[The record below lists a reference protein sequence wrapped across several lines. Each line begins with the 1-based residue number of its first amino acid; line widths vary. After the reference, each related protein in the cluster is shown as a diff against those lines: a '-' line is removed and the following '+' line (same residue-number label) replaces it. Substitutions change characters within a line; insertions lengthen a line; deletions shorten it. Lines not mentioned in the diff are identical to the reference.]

1 MRTGRVTQTI
11 WNRSVKKQ
19 IQKVNRNSTGKTAWE
34 ESSSELIS
42 DEKDFVWSSTSV
54 SGKAPAQV
62 KYAVIKSAGDLAAKR
77 VRPTAVSVQIL
88 FPESS
93 DEQELKKI
101 MRILTEICE
110 ETGLAITCVQA
121 ESAEYVLQT
130 VIHIT
135 AVGVKEN
142 PKQQMKKCFPGT
154 EIILCG
160 YTGLEGTLRLVEEAE
175 ADLRTRFTPSF
186 IEKTKRCKE
195 SLILPKQ
202 ILKLPEEAKSRQCG
216 DGGVLCGLWELAEA
230 EKIGF
235 EIDFSKLALKQE
247 TVEICE
253 FFQLNP
259 YLLTSAGSYLVLT
272 EHGEETLESLKNAGV
287 LAVRIGFVKEQNA
300 RTLVN
305 GEETRY
311 LDRPAPDE
319 LSRWWNEKNQ
329 KNKKIEEAIIMLNIV
344 LYEPE
349 IPANTGNIGRTC
361 VATGTRL
368 HLIEPL
374 GFKLNEKS
382 LKRAGMDYWNDLDV
396 TTYIDYQDF
405 LEKNPG
411 AKIYMATTKAH
422 KVYTEVDYEPDCYIM
437 FGKESAGIPEE
448 ILVEHEEDCMRIP
461 MNGDIRSLNLG
472 NSVAIVLYE
481 ALRQNGFAGM
491 NLSGELHELHWK

>member
-19 IQKVNRNSTGKTAWE
+19 IQKGNRNSTGKTAWE

-62 KYAVIKSAGDLAAKR
+62 KYAVIKAAGDLAAKR

-93 DEQELKKI
+93 DEQELKDV

-121 ESAEYVLQT
+121 ESAEYVLRT
-130 VIHIT
+130 VIQIT

-142 PKQQMKKCFPGT
+142 PKQQTKKWISGT

-160 YTGLEGTLRLVEEAE
+160 YTGLEGTLRLVDEAE

-195 SLILPKQ
+195 ALILPEQ

-216 DGGVLCGLWELAEA
+216 DGGVLCGLWEFAEA

-272 EHGEETLESLKNAGV
+272 EHGEETLEILKNAGV
-287 LAVRIGFVKEQNA
+287 PAVRIGFVKEQNA

-319 LSRWWNEKNQ
+319 LSRWWKE
-329 KNKKIEEAIIMLNIV
+329 
-344 LYEPE
+344 
-349 IPANTGNIGRTC
+349 R
-361 VATGTRL
+361 
-368 HLIEPL
+368 
-374 GFKLNEKS
+374 
-382 LKRAGMDYWNDLDV
+382 
-396 TTYIDYQDF
+396 
-405 LEKNPG
+405 
-411 AKIYMATTKAH
+411 
-422 KVYTEVDYEPDCYIM
+422 
-437 FGKESAGIPEE
+437 KESEE
-448 ILVEHEEDCMRIP
+448 
-461 MNGDIRSLNLG
+461 
-472 NSVAIVLYE
+472 
-481 ALRQNGFAGM
+481 
-491 NLSGELHELHWK
+491 